1 MNGKLIATSVALA
14 LVHSATAYA
23 LPDKTSGNPLSK
35 LGITTPAGVGDVV
48 KDHENPRTLYVG
60 PANDKEI
67 IGTYFD
73 MGGGPSCSSYVALKQ
88 QANYI
93 PETPDLRQQA
103 IDNGDFV
110 SNLFQLTYALSAKNT
125 VVVNDISEF
134 SHRIR
139 ELARENGGI
148 IERYEIVESQWDD
161 INLQLERSERE
172 LNLLR
177 NEQQSASLDCVSRFM
192 TDQPKL
198 VQCIGEVAD
207 KYTLLLTEATQNVR
221 EQQNRQDEIRDEYL
235 ELRGLNSAYERKK
248 DDIDDEIAFI
258 RKLYDFQTMIVEDA
272 YELERKTVAES
283 GNLIAGIASAGYNLW
298 GNEASILSNTLRG
311 RGYEV
316 QQLNVFDI
324 RLNSG
329 VTRDNANTILDDNQ
343 PIYRKNVWTYPSN
356 TIINFGQIGDKAMPF
371 ERETLGEQIHFDTTT
386 WDSLG
391 SGGIDFHVTKD
402 ARCGDYE
409 RNVEHNYTATNDGET
424 ASWKVIRDEYKPVLN
439 SPVFSTDIA
448 LSYSYYAYPGKMEGE
463 CSINVDRANS
473 YFRSAGSSKSW
484 SWFKTKT
491 KSWDDIVKT
500 ARENL
505 GMECNLS
512 VVPQSNDP
520 EEAARIAEKF
530 ESEMYN
536 DMWQM
541 FLAVYAESYDLI
553 VKDPNVIDPGKSE
566 VGGQIGDG
574 LMKVCPANMYC
585 QFANVVLRALDTI
598 GGSKA
603 KGTTSYSAREYGK
616 IWKRYNKD
624 SFSVYQGSASIKAK
638 VCVDSRRCN

>member
-23 LPDKTSGNPLSK
+23 LPDKTSGNPLSQ
-35 LGITTPAGVGDVV
+35 LGIATPAGVGDIV

-73 MGGGPSCSSYVALKQ
+73 IGGGPSCSSYVALKQ
-88 QANYI
+88 QANFI
-93 PETPDLRQQA
+93 PATPALRQQA
-103 IDNGDFV
+103 VDNGDFI
-110 SNLFQLTYALSAKNT
+110 SNTFQLLYALPAKNAAT
-125 VVVNDISEF
+125 LNDINEF
-134 SHRIR
+134 SHEIR
-139 ELARENGGI
+139 ALAAENGGLI
-148 IERYEIVESQWDD
+148 DRFEILDVQWLD
-161 INLQLERSERE
+161 INTQLTRAERE
-172 LNLLR
+172 LNSLKS
-177 NEQQSASLDCVSRFM
+177 EQQSATLNCVTQFM

-198 VQCIGEVAD
+198 MQCLQETAIEYAQ
-207 KYTLLLTEATQNVR
+207 LITEATQNVR
-221 EQQNRQDEIRDEYL
+221 EQLNRQDDIRDEYL
-235 ELRGLNSAYERKK
+235 EVTGLFNAFNRKK
-248 DDIDDEIAFI
+248 GELEEE
-258 RKLYDFQTMIVEDA
+258 KDFVTQMYQIQKMIIQDA
-272 YELERKTVAES
+272 YDLEKKTINES

-298 GNEASILSNTLRG
+298 GNEASILSSTLRG

-329 VTRDNANTILDDNQ
+329 VTRDNPNTLLDDNQ
-343 PIYRKNVWTYPSN
+343 PIYRKNVWTYPAN

-371 ERETLGEQIHFDTTT
+371 ERETIGDQIHFDTTT

-391 SGGIDFHVTKD
+391 SGGVDFHVTKD

-409 RNVEHNYTATNDGET
+409 RDVEHNYTATNDDET

-463 CSINVDRANS
+463 CSIDVDRANS
-473 YFRSAGSSKSW
+473 YFRSAGRSKSW

-491 KSWDDIVKT
+491 KSWDDIVST
-500 ARENL
+500 SRQNL

-530 ESEMYN
+530 ESEMYK

-566 VGGQIGDG
+566 VGAQIGDG
-574 LMKVCPANMYC
+574 LMKVCPVNMYC

-603 KGTTSYSAREYGK
+603 KGTTSSQSREYGK

>member
-73 MGGGPSCSSYVALKQ
+73 MGGGPSCSSYVAMKQ
-88 QANYI
+88 QAYRMPATDQLIAEAIKNNDYISNYFQVTVGLVARNKTLVDNI
-93 PETPDLRQQA
+93 TEKYIE
-103 IDNGDFV
+103 ID
-110 SNLFQLTYALSAKNT
+110 
-125 VVVNDISEF
+125 
-134 SHRIR
+134 
-139 ELARENGGI
+139 ELAFENKGLI
-148 IERYEIVESQWDD
+148 DRYNVLASQWKGINDELTEYDD
-161 INLQLERSERE
+161 QSDKLRDDKADENDLCYTRGDSSEI
-172 LNLLR
+172 
-177 NEQQSASLDCVSRFM
+177 AACMVAVS
-192 TDQPKL
+192 
-198 VQCIGEVAD
+198 D
-207 KYTLLLTEATQNVR
+207 KYRPLFKEVR
-221 EQQNRQDEIRDEYL
+221 DNKRVASKLKREMRDEYNDVLGLYKAYDEKLIRIDNQISFLALVLQSQLSVANTAL
-235 ELRGLNSAYERKK
+235 EYEKS
-248 DDIDDEIAFI
+248 
-258 RKLYDFQTMIVEDA
+258 
-272 YELERKTVAES
+272 TVKEA
-283 GNLIAGIASAGYNLW
+283 GDLIAGIASAGYNLW
-298 GNEASILSNTLRG
+298 GNEASILSNSLRG

-329 VTRDNANTILDDNQ
+329 VTRDNANITTDDNH

-371 ERETLGEQIHFDTTT
+371 ERETIGEQIHFDTTT

-409 RNVEHNYTATNDGET
+409 ENVERNYSVSDNNSTL
-424 ASWKVIRDEYKPVLN
+424 SWKVTEDKYTPVL
-439 SPVFSTDIA
+439 SAPVFSTDIE

-530 ESEMYN
+530 ESEMYS

-603 KGTTSYSAREYGK
+603 QGTTSYSAREYGK

-624 SFSVYQGSASIKAK
+624 SFSVYQGSARIKAK